1 MNDVRWWGDMLVCEC
16 LLGLSQKPSPQ
27 LAAELIQIVLDDY
40 MTYGGLAGNLLVKDN
55 YQSFVCFGR

>member
-1 MNDVRWWGDMLVCEC
+1 MLVCEC
-16 LLGLSQKPSPQ
+16 RLGLSEKPSSQ
-27 LAAELIQIVLDDY
+27 LAAELIQMVLDDY